1 MWNELGKETDEVEE
15 YYNGSV
21 EVSAVAS
28 SQFSRLQRHLS
39 SRHLLDS
46 SPEDS
51 HDVCE
56 VDWRRTGVRVV
67 VSTPVNIFSLK
78 VGKLY
83 LSSGA
88 TCTSFYSY
96 CQEKVRQSMDKFG
109 KSVRLIIFCESC
121 ESIITSV

>member
-1 MWNELGKETDEVEE
+1 MWNELGKETDEVKE

-28 SQFSRLQRHLS
+28 PQLSRLQRHLS

-83 LSSGA
+83 LSAG
-88 TCTSFYSY
+88 TT
-96 CQEKVRQSMDKFG
+96 
-109 KSVRLIIFCESC
+109 
-121 ESIITSV
+121 